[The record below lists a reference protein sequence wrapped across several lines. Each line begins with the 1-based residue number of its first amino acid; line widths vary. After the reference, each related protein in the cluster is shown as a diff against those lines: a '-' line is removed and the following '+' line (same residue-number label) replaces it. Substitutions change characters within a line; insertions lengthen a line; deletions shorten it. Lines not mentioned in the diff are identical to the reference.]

1 MKHSGQT
8 LENVQ
13 TSRDKNHRSFDQ
25 NVWQYDYDAL
35 VLGDWSTDILLSF
48 TSFVKNLNLFLLS
61 PRERNVPL
69 EKEKKKVPVHYAV
82 HGATASIGVTGVC
95 DSSYGL

>member
-1 MKHSGQT
+1 MKHSSQT

-69 EKEKKKVPVHYAV
+69 LEKKKKKRKRSR
-82 HGATASIGVTGVC
+82 SIMLYMVLLPQKV
-95 DSSYGL
+95 